1 MVFLTILLSF
11 FADSIL
17 IDLLPLS
24 TVFCKYKG
32 ITSTKHPIFA
42 TKENGKEFLMSDNC
56 TLCAEAA
63 ENTKK
68 LDAIIAK
75 YKNTRG
81 ALIPVLHE
89 AQEVYGYLPLEVQR
103 AIAEQLNIP
112 LAEVYGV
119 VSFYTQFSINPK
131 GKYRINVCMGT
142 ACYVKGANEILDK
155 FKTMLSIDVGECTED
170 GKYSLD
176 ACRCIG
182 ACGLAPVVT
191 VNDEVFGK
199 LVADD
204 VDEIIDKFDRLQEV

>member
-1 MVFLTILLSF
+1 
-11 FADSIL
+11 
-17 IDLLPLS
+17 
-24 TVFCKYKG
+24 
-32 ITSTKHPIFA
+32 
-42 TKENGKEFLMSDNC
+42 MSESGA
-56 TLCAEAA
+56 LCAEVQ
-63 ENTKK
+63 ENAKK

-75 YKNTRG
+75 YKGTQG

-89 AQEVYGYLPLEVQR
+89 AQELYGYLPLEVQR
-103 AIAEQLNIP
+103 DISEKLDIP

-131 GKYRINVCMGT
+131 GKYQINVCMGT
-142 ACYVKGANEILDK
+142 ACYVKGSNEILDK
-155 FKTMLSIDVGECTED
+155 FRTRLSIDVDECTED
-170 GKYSLD
+170 GKYSLH

-204 VDEIIDKFDRLQEV
+204 VDGIIDKYDEL